1 MANINEV
8 NEENFEQ
15 EVLKVSNPVL
25 VDFSTP
31 WCGPCRKLTPLL
43 EQIQNEYSSSVKVV
57 KVDADKNLE
66 IVKEYGISSF
76 PSILIFKDG
85 DVKETMVGL
94 MPKSAIVSNIKKYI

>member
-15 EVLKVSNPVL
+15 EVLKVSHPVL